1 MCRGPAAAMLRF
13 VELRCLIVDDNAD
26 FLHAARDLL
35 ERQGINV
42 VAVASSGSEALERL
56 DELRPDVALID
67 VDLGDESGF
76 ELARRFAERADG
88 APPVIL
94 VSTYAEI
101 DVADMVLASPA
112 AGFVSKSQLSAQ
124 LIRDVLA
131 SEPPGT

>member
-1 MCRGPAAAMLRF
+1 MLGF

-26 FLHAARDLL
+26 FLHAARALL
-35 ERQGINV
+35 ERQGIDV

-94 VSTYAEI
+94 ISTYAEI
-101 DVADMVLASPA
+101 DVADMVSASPA

>member
-1 MCRGPAAAMLRF
+1 MCRRLAAAMLGF

-42 VAVASSGSEALERL
+42 VAVASSGSEALEQL

-124 LIRDVLA
+124 LIRYVLA